1 MPFNALAGH
10 RPWSRAYHGRKSYPS
25 LPRALGL
32 QTGYQR
38 VCSATTGQWGAGN
51 PAFALSFRRCG
62 ATAYPSSAVPRFP
75 TMRLSPRPFGS
86 RSGGRLG
93 VICSELRP
101 PREAIHSVRDMAHS
115 FPSSSSSISK
125 AVSRTTRQQSC
136 NLLAARY
143 YREVDALAGKV
154 APVEHVHRHLH
165 HLLYRFFRDSRA
177 ETPQGSLPACAS
189 GDVATRI
196 RSITDRHSL
205 FPTPLPAPPLGSLTA
220 FLPAKQ
226 ERYGLTTFRKVDTN
240 GVGALCSPGALA
252 VHDRVMARPGT
263 RSSALLAQAWQH
275 LWLAS
280 CYDVYREF
288 TSVHHTIHP
297 APSPPDAGRYTVP
310 SRFRCQSGDCGYR
323 VRGLCTGGYLP
334 AHPRRILLME
344 QQVWSIHMPDNQ
356 PCDLV
361 SQCHFKKVM
370 HRAWAYF
377 QARLA
382 FTMALFN
389 VLVQWH
395 GFQPHASGFVP
406 LSIAEFSL

>member
-1 MPFNALAGH
+1 M
-10 RPWSRAYHGRKSYPS
+10 
-25 LPRALGL
+25 
-32 QTGYQR
+32 
-38 VCSATTGQWGAGN
+38 
-51 PAFALSFRRCG
+51 
-62 ATAYPSSAVPRFP
+62 
-75 TMRLSPRPFGS
+75 LSPPRL
-86 RSGGRLG
+86 RTGR
-93 VICSELRP
+93 E
-101 PREAIHSVRDMAHS
+101 S

-288 TSVHHTIHP
+288 TSVHHTIQP

-361 SQCHFKKVM
+361 SQCHLKKVM
-370 HRAWAYF
+370 HRGWAYF

-382 FTMALFN
+382 FTMAAFN

-395 GFQPHASGFVP
+395 GSRPTTSGFVP
-406 LSIAEFSL
+406 LSIAAFSL